1 MTLSHCVGYV
11 GLELVV
17 FLPLPP
23 ECLDYR
29 GLPPRL
35 VFFLQCGKQLA
46 LPTRA
51 VSVPSRWAATHWAL
65 CPVDEC
71 ARLSFL
77 SWVVSFQGVVLSFCV
92 PPGLSPSSRHM
103 AGTQEDAE
111 GWTGNS
117 VLLKQCS
124 LWTIVI
130 ANIPFFFFFIV
141 SSLS

>member
-77 SWVVSFQGVVLSFCV
+77 SWVASFQGVVLSFCV
-92 PPGLSPSSRHM
+92 PPASAHL
-103 AGTQEDAE
+103 AGTWLALRKMLRAGQA
-111 GWTGNS
+111 
-117 VLLKQCS
+117 
-124 LWTIVI
+124 IV
-130 ANIPFFFFFIV
+130 F
-141 SSLS
+141 SLSSVASGPLLLPIFPFSSFS